1 LSLIVRSQKPLFF
14 PATSHPLKISIS
26 QKIVYN
32 NHLPYLFQITKW
44 LNLHF
49 SAVCLWLACCFT
61 QNDSTAQQW
70 HVIRQGNGAYKIVNV
85 ASGLMD
91 VRGGSRDEDAAVI
104 QFHDK
109 NGSNQ
114 QWYLTRV
121 NA

>member
-1 LSLIVRSQKPLFF
+1 MAAGTKLVQESSHGAHNHIFQAKDCGLPAYCFLNRHSGQAIDVLSGTHTENVQLQQW
-14 PATSHPLKISIS
+14 TE
-26 QKIVYN
+26 
-32 NHLPYLFQITKW
+32 
-44 LNLHF
+44 
-49 SAVCLWLACCFT
+49 
-61 QNDSTAQQW
+61 NDSTAQQFN
-70 HVIRQGNGAYKIVNV
+70 VIRQGNGAYKIVNV
-85 ASGLMD
+85 AIGLLMD